1 MKLIIIFVIKYDF
14 YIHNNA
20 FDCEKYIIVKNT
32 HTHTYICK
40 MHIVTKSLSYLQLF
54 CMIRSGGKDNGPVCI
69 PKVSGL
75 YNFFISV
82 YGLTARRMLPM
93 YV

>member
-40 MHIVTKSLSYLQLF
+40 MHIVLSSAVLHDSIGGQGQWTSLY
-54 CMIRSGGKDNGPVCI
+54 
-69 PKVSGL
+69 
-75 YNFFISV
+75 
-82 YGLTARRMLPM
+82 T
-93 YV
+93 